1 MQYKGI
7 EGNGFYGFIF
17 PISYSL
23 TKQGRH
29 PRRSG
34 RLENIIV
41 IREVFGMLKKLNQI
55 TNITIGSFVGVFI
68 GCGIYVFWDYKK
80 HPDLYAMQSAPWYT
94 SIFVYGIVM
103 LIFVTVA
110 IIAKLIIRKK
120 MKKEIKPI
128 DEYPQ

>member
-1 MQYKGI
+1 
-7 EGNGFYGFIF
+7 
-17 PISYSL
+17 
-23 TKQGRH
+23 
-29 PRRSG
+29 
-34 RLENIIV
+34 
-41 IREVFGMLKKLNQI
+41 MLKKLNQI

-80 HPDLYAMQSAPWYT
+80 HPDLYTMQSAPWYT

-120 MKKEIKPI
+120 MKKEKLLKNGLRTKEAERII
-128 DEYPQ
+128 RFGSSRL

>member
-1 MQYKGI
+1 MVKFQI
-7 EGNGFYGFIF
+7 CSFI
-17 PISYSL
+17 
-23 TKQGRH
+23 
-29 PRRSG
+29 
-34 RLENIIV
+34 V
-41 IREVFGMLKKLNQI
+41 

-68 GCGIYVFWDYKK
+68 GCGINVFWDYKK
-80 HPDLYAMQSAPWYT
+80 HPDLYTMQSAPWYT

>member
-1 MQYKGI
+1 
-7 EGNGFYGFIF
+7 
-17 PISYSL
+17 
-23 TKQGRH
+23 
-29 PRRSG
+29 
-34 RLENIIV
+34 
-41 IREVFGMLKKLNQI
+41 MLKKLNQI

-110 IIAKLIIRKK
+110 VIAKLIIRKK
-120 MKKEIKPI
+120 MKKEIESNRRISAISHNLTGQGRHPRR
-128 DEYPQ
+128 PGRLGNN

>member
-1 MQYKGI
+1 M
-7 EGNGFYGFIF
+7 
-17 PISYSL
+17 
-23 TKQGRH
+23 
-29 PRRSG
+29 
-34 RLENIIV
+34 

-128 DEYPQ
+128 DVYPQ

>member
-1 MQYKGI
+1 
-7 EGNGFYGFIF
+7 
-17 PISYSL
+17 
-23 TKQGRH
+23 
-29 PRRSG
+29 
-34 RLENIIV
+34 
-41 IREVFGMLKKLNQI
+41 MLKKLNQI

-110 IIAKLIIRKK
+110 VIAFLYEVMNSSDLLRGSGCGS
-120 MKKEIKPI
+120 ER
-128 DEYPQ
+128 QRGCH